1 MGHAEL
7 AALLAW
13 TGLPAWTLLAL
24 MLVIVLA
31 YTVYGLTG
39 FGSSITAI
47 PLLAQLIP
55 LRLAVPMMLV
65 FDLCVGLLMGVAN
78 RRIIDRREV
87 GRMLPWMLAG
97 MALGVTLLVKAP
109 ERALLLLLGG
119 FVLAYSAWSLLL
131 RIPRR
136 PISHRWAAPFGAF
149 GGIFT
154 ALYGTGGPVY
164 TIYLA
169 RRISDAAVLRATN
182 SGLILMAALA
192 RLAVFTGVGLYDQPQ
207 LLPLATVLLPFA
219 LLGLFLG
226 HRLHSRLPARHV
238 VRIIWAILI
247 AGGIG
252 LVWRGLFGR

>member
-1 MGHAEL
+1 VGHAKL
-7 AALLAW
+7 TALLSW
-13 TGLPAWTLLAL
+13 TGQPAWTLLAL
-24 MLVIVLA
+24 VLVIVLA

-65 FDLCVGLLMGVAN
+65 FDLAVGVLMGVAN
-78 RRIIDRREV
+78 RRIIERREV
-87 GRMLPWMLAG
+87 RRLLPWMLAG

-109 ERALLLLLGG
+109 ERALLLLLGA

-131 RIPRR
+131 RIPPR
-136 PISHRWAAPFGAF
+136 PISQRWAAPFGAF

-169 RRISDAAVLRATN
+169 RRISDTAVLRATN
-182 SGLILMAALA
+182 SGLILMAALC
-192 RLAVFTGVGLYDQPQ
+192 RLVLFTGLGLYGQPQ

-226 HRLHSRLPARHV
+226 HRLHRRLPDRHV
-238 VRIIWAILI
+238 VRIIWVILI

-252 LVWRGLFGR
+252 LLWRGLAGP

>member
-7 AALLAW
+7 IAFFSS
-13 TGLPAWTLLAL
+13 TGLPGWTLVAL
-24 MLVIVLA
+24 VLVIVLA

-65 FDLCVGLLMGVAN
+65 FDLCAGVLMGVAN
-78 RRIIDRREV
+78 RRIIDGRELRRL
-87 GRMLPWMLAG
+87 LPWILVG

-109 ERALLLLLGG
+109 ERVLLLLLGT

-131 RIPRR
+131 RIAPR
-136 PISHRWAAPFGAF
+136 PISSRWAPAFGAF

-169 RRISDAAVLRATN
+169 RRIADAAVLRATN
-182 SGLILMAALA
+182 SGLILMAALC
-192 RLAVFTGVGLYDQPQ
+192 RLVLFTGVGLYDQPR
-207 LLPLATVLLPFA
+207 LLPLAAMLLPSA
-219 LLGLFLG
+219 LFGLFLG
-226 HRLHSRLPARHV
+226 HRLHRRLSPRHV

-247 AGGIG
+247 AGGTG
-252 LVWRGLFGR
+252 LLWRGLFGR

>member
-7 AALLAW
+7 TALLSW
-13 TGLPAWTLLAL
+13 TGLPGWTLLAL

-65 FDLCVGLLMGVAN
+65 FDLCVGVLMGVAN

-87 GRMLPWMLAG
+87 RRLLPWMLAG

-109 ERALLLLLGG
+109 ERALLMLLGA

-131 RIPRR
+131 KIPLR
-136 PISHRWAAPFGAF
+136 PISQRWAAPFGAF

-169 RRISDAAVLRATN
+169 RRITDTAVLRATT
-182 SGLILMAALA
+182 SGLILMAALC

-226 HRLHSRLPARHV
+226 HRLHRRLPAQHV
-238 VRIIWAILI
+238 ARIIWAILI

-252 LVWRGLFGR
+252 LLWRGLSGR

>member
-1 MGHAEL
+1 VGHAKL
-7 AALLAW
+7 TALLSW
-13 TGLPAWTLLAL
+13 TGQPAWTLLAL
-24 MLVIVLA
+24 VLVIVLA

-65 FDLCVGLLMGVAN
+65 FDLAVGVLMGVAN
-78 RRIIDRREV
+78 RRIIERREV
-87 GRMLPWMLAG
+87 GRLLPWMLAG

-109 ERALLLLLGG
+109 ERALLLLLGA

-131 RIPRR
+131 RIPPR
-136 PISHRWAAPFGAF
+136 PISERWAAPFGAF

-169 RRISDAAVLRATN
+169 RRISDTAVLRATN
-182 SGLILMAALA
+182 SGLILVAALC
-192 RLAVFTGVGLYDQPQ
+192 RLVLFSGLGLYGQPQ

-219 LLGLFLG
+219 LLGLFVG
-226 HRLHSRLPARHV
+226 HRLHRRLPDRHV
-238 VRIIWAILI
+238 VRIIWVILI

-252 LVWRGLFGR
+252 LLWRGLAGP